1 MSCLLHK
8 LYSVSGL
15 AMLFWAV
22 GAGAQMMA
30 DPTRAPRAVP
40 SEITPEQ
47 TRGPVLQSVIIT
59 PERRAAIINGERVE
73 LGAVYGDARVARITE
88 TEVVLRSAGRTEVL
102 KLYPNVDKSVK
113 RDEPARE
120 AGSRMRN

>member
-1 MSCLLHK
+1 MSRLLRK
-8 LYSVSGL
+8 LSSVPAL
-15 AMLFWAV
+15 AVLLWAAA
-22 GAGAQMMA
+22 AGAQVMA

-40 SEITPEQ
+40 AEGTPEQ
-47 TRGPVLQSVIIT
+47 TRAPVLQSVIIT
-59 PERRAAIINGERVE
+59 AERRAAIINGERVE

-88 TEVVLRSAGRTEVL
+88 TEVVLRSADRTEVL

-113 RDEPARE
+113 RDEPARD